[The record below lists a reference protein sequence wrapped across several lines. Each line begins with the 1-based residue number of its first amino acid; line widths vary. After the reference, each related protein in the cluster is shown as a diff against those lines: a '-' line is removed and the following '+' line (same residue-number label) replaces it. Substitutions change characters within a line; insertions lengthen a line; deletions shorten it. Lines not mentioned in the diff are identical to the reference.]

1 VSATAPG
8 FPPAGALPRGI
19 SVVAALA
26 IVAALYFAGD
36 VLIPVAVAV
45 LLSFL
50 LAPAARRL
58 ERLGAGRGFATLL
71 VTVFAFSV
79 IGAVGW
85 VVTNQA
91 VSLAAKL
98 PEYRV
103 NITKKIRTL

>member
-1 VSATAPG
+1 MV
-8 FPPAGALPRGI
+8 
-19 SVVAALA
+19 ALA
-26 IVAALYFAGD
+26 ATVAALYIARD

-58 ERLGAGRGFATLL
+58 ERLGFARGIATLL

-103 NITKKIRTL
+103 NITKKIRSLKGSPQGELGKAAEAV